1 MPALMLRYRAAAFFA
16 RCYAP
21 ELTMGLHT
29 AEERSVIG
37 AEPKA
42 KPLFDDVPDG
52 PTVEAEKVEPQP
64 EAPAEPTTT
73 DAAAP
78 AEVFEPEPEPV
89 EAVTV
94 ETADAVPT
102 MEQKAEMKAL
112 ATKAGVIKTNEY
124 LVRVQFIKEGQ
135 SFRDLDA
142 AQIDRCLKAGQTFL
156 DEVAK

>member
-1 MPALMLRYRAAAFFA
+1 MCKL
-16 RCYAP
+16 YAP
-21 ELTMGLHT
+21 VPRFPQDTAGAGVELQWLRHEAAVPKALARVHEHRRGPR
-29 AEERSVIG
+29 RSVVR
-37 AEPKA
+37 APA
-42 KPLFDDVPDG
+42 NRDV
-52 PTVEAEKVEPQP
+52 

-135 SFRDLDA
+135 SFRDLDP